1 MNDQIEL
8 TEIIA
13 VVSAMM
19 AEMES
24 KAFEDETFGQLT
36 MRQVFYLDKIIR
48 MQAPMFSEIAEACQI
63 TKPSVSAIVGT
74 LIRKGYVEKVQD
86 ADDKRVYHVVVTEK
100 GREFDRLH
108 QQIHQRMVT
117 TLLSGLSDEEINT
130 LTGLLRKAMA
140 K

>member
-1 MNDQIEL
+1 MIEQSEL

-13 VVSAMM
+13 VVSSMI

-24 KAFEDETFGQLT
+24 RAFEDETFGQLT

-48 MQAPMFSEIAEACQI
+48 MEAPTFSEIADACQI
-63 TKPSVSAIVGT
+63 TKPSVSAIVST

-100 GREFDRLH
+100 GREFDALH
-108 QQIHQRMVT
+108 QQIHQRMVNA
-117 TLLSGLSDEEINT
+117 LLSGLDENDIET
-130 LTGLLRKAMA
+130 LTTILRKAM
-140 K
+140 KK